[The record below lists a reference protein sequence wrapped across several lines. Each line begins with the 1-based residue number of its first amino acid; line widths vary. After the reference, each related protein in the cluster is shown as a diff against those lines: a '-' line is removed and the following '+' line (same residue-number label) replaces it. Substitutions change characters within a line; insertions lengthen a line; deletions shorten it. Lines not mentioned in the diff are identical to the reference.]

1 MGDTEKDPA
10 QKIAR
15 ERRAAGRHA
24 GGGSQDQRLPP
35 GQYVVERL
43 PVLHYGSVPRFDP
56 QHWDLRVF
64 GLVENPLT
72 WSYAEFRALPATR
85 VQTDIHCVTRWSM
98 YDTVWEG
105 VRFRDIAALARPR
118 PEAHFVLA
126 HCEHNFTANAPLEKL
141 MDEDVLLAYRF
152 NEADLTPEHGYPL
165 RLVMPKLYF
174 WKSAKWLR
182 GLEFMSKDKL
192 GFWERYGY
200 HNDADPWLE
209 QRYA

>member
-1 MGDTEKDPA
+1 MPRILIIDDEKSIRRTLREILEYENFKVDEAQDGLEGLTMA
-10 QKIAR
+10 QK
-15 ERRAAGRHA
+15 EK
-24 GGGSQDQRLPP
+24 
-35 GQYVVERL
+35 
-43 PVLHYGSVPRFDP
+43 FDII
-56 QHWDLRVF
+56 LC
-64 GLVENPLT
+64 
-72 WSYAEFRALPATR
+72 
-85 VQTDIHCVTRWSM
+85 DIKM
-98 YDTVWEG
+98 PKMDG
-105 VRFRDIAALARPR
+105 M
-118 PEAHFVLA
+118 EA
-126 HCEHNFTANAPLEKL
+126 LEKL